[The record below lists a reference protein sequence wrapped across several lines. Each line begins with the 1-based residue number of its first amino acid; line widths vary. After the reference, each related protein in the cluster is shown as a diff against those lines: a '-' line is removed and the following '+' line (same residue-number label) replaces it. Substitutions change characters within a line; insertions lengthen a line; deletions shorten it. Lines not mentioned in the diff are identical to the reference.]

1 MRTHIINTKD
11 VDMGPTKPQ
20 ATSTTLDVPLAER
33 TTTTLLELR
42 SIYYAEIESARYTMS
57 SWDQQVE
64 KHALLASYQA
74 RVDAITAE
82 LEKRKAK
89 EAKTP

>member
-1 MRTHIINTKD
+1 
-11 VDMGPTKPQ
+11 MGPAKPQ
-20 ATSTTLDVPLAER
+20 ATPATAIPITER
-33 TTTTLLELR
+33 TTANLLELR
-42 SIYYAEIESARYTMS
+42 SIYYAEMQSARYTMS

-74 RVDAITAE
+74 SVDAITAE

-89 EAKTP
+89 EAKTL